1 MKKGR
6 FEIRGSNARWEEV
19 QERGRGERIGKEGR
33 RGREFECN
41 CERKYCRDVQ
51 RARAVNKP

>member
-1 MKKGR
+1 MVKKGR

-41 CERKYCRDVQ
+41 RERK
-51 RARAVNKP
+51 